1 MLLIAWPLTMGSW
14 HLSSQETD
22 LGFIK
27 KKKKRLFLETR
38 CPFSP
43 PKLFETRLDGFT
55 FFR

>member
-27 KKKKRLFLETR
+27 KKKKTIFGNKMSFL
-38 CPFSP
+38 P